1 MTMDNANKVNASV
14 LKSPIVDEEGN
25 LLLYHIEMKAKKK
38 KILSDLG
45 ELRDKRKVNWTQGES
60 QRQTVNSQ

>member
-38 KILSDLG
+38 DPFRPG
-45 ELRDKRKVNWTQGES
+45 
-60 QRQTVNSQ
+60 